1 MSNRSPARRPGPGMS
16 GWRRVVAVAGL
27 TALLSVGSVDPIDA
41 QTIRGRVVD
50 EGTDTAIAGALV
62 LLISP
67 DGEEAASTVSGGTG
81 AYSLRVPSPGE
92 WSLRVERIG
101 FASSTVGPF
110 RLATGADRTVPL
122 SVSSAPV
129 ALPTIT
135 VEGEG
140 GTCRLDAEEGE
151 TVWRLWDEARKVLQV
166 SEIVEGKTVFKTEV
180 MERFVDP
187 FDKAIGS
194 EHTEFITAVGSS
206 PFGVSSAEDL
216 HDRGFV
222 RDSSG
227 GRKAYYGPDAR
238 VLLSEVFQ
246 ETHCFRPIKGR
257 DGLVGLAFEPVE
269 ARASSDI
276 QGTLWLDA
284 SSSEL
289 RHIDFEYTGI
299 PATDR
304 LGIGPEASGLIAY
317 DRLENGG
324 WIVRMWRLRIPIDRV
339 EYGGRYYKLYRERS
353 GRVTGTSDYKSKVNK
368 PRRAPSVYEHGARR
382 DTASP

>member
-1 MSNRSPARRPGPGMS
+1 MNNRTPARRPAPRPL
-16 GWRRVVAVAGL
+16 GWQRVAAMASL
-27 TALLSVGSVDPIDA
+27 TALLSLGSVDRLDA
-41 QTIRGRVVD
+41 QTLRGRVVD
-50 EGTDTAIAGALV
+50 EGTGTAIAGALV
-62 LLISP
+62 LLISSA
-67 DGEEAASTVSGGTG
+67 GEEAASTVSGGTG
-81 AYSLRVPSPGE
+81 AYSIRVPSPGE

-101 FASSTVGPF
+101 FASATVGPF

-129 ALPTIT
+129 ALPAIT

-187 FDKAIGS
+187 FENTIGS
-194 EHTEFITAVGSS
+194 EQTDFITAVGSS

-216 HDRGFV
+216 QEKGFV

-227 GRKAYYGPDAR
+227 GGKAYYGPDAR
-238 VLLSEVFQ
+238 VLLSDTFQ
-246 ETHCFRPIKGR
+246 EAHCFRAIKGR
-257 DGLVGLAFEPVE
+257 DGLVGLAFEPLE
-269 ARASSDI
+269 ARSEADI
-276 QGTLWLDA
+276 RGTLWLDA
-284 SSSEL
+284 ASSEL
-289 RHIDFEYTGI
+289 RHIEFEYTGL
-299 PATDR
+299 PGTER

-317 DRLENGG
+317 DRLDNGG
-324 WIVRMWRLRIPIDRV
+324 WIVRMWRLRIPMDRV
-339 EYGGRYYKLYRERS
+339 EYGGRSYKLYRERS
-353 GRVTGTSDYKSKVNK
+353 GRVTGTSDYKSMVNK
-368 PRRAPSVYEHGARR
+368 PQRAPSVYEQGARR